1 MAVMAV
7 WFSCAKKT
15 GVADWCLLLTFRL
28 WGRVAI
34 RLLKRCIAIC
44 FQVFLV
50 GIITIKAR

>member
-28 WGRVAI
+28 WGHVAI